1 MSGPGGVV
9 LLSVCLSLHTC
20 RAFPNQ
26 LPVLSTEPPGQ
37 LSLPDPLLDYDR
49 LDEELGGGGGR
60 SGNQTGVAGGCGPC
74 EPELCPEIRGCR
86 AGVALDPCGCCM
98 ECANLEG
105 QACDPGDR
113 SVFYGLCGTGMRC
126 QADPRPAGGGGGGGG
141 EDEEEEEVCVCE
153 EQEVVCGSDG
163 VTYMST
169 CQFREAAFSKPQ
181 LKTKGKGPCKTVP
194 IIKVPPHSQVN
205 GTGSSLVFLCEVFAF
220 PMALV
225 EWKKEGR
232 DVILPGD
239 DPHISVQSR
248 GGPLKFEL
256 SSWLQIEGAGP
267 EDSGTYR
274 CIARNNLGS
283 VSASAVLG
291 VLGAEELSS
300 YLANSVSDMKQ
311 LMDATDYDQDFY

>member
-1 MSGPGGVV
+1 MLQLTALL
-9 LLSVCLSLHTC
+9 LLSLSLNLHTC
-20 RAFPNQ
+20 RAVPSE
-26 LPVLSTEPPGQ
+26 LPGLSTEPPGQ
-37 LSLPDPLLDYDR
+37 LSLTDPLQ
-49 LDEELGGGGGR
+49 DEEPGLAAGGR
-60 SGNQTGVAGGCGPC
+60 DSCGQC
-74 EPELCPEIRGCR
+74 EPELCPETRGCR
-86 AGVALDPCGCCM
+86 AGLVRDSCGCCK
-98 ECANLEG
+98 ECGNLEG
-105 QACDPGDR
+105 QACDPGNR
-113 SVFYGLCGTGMRC
+113 SVFYGLCGTGLRC
-126 QADPRPAGGGGGGGG
+126 QADPRPAEGDGGEGGG
-141 EDEEEEEVCVCE
+141 EDEEEEVCVC
-153 EQEVVCGSDG
+153 QQQDPVCGSDG
-163 VTYMST
+163 TTYMNL
-169 CQFREAAFSKPQ
+169 CQFREAAFSRPE

-194 IIKVPPHSQVN
+194 VIKVPPQSQVN

-225 EWKKEGR
+225 EWRKEGR
-232 DVILPGD
+232 DIILPGD

-256 SSWLQIEGAGP
+256 SSWLQIEGAEP

-300 YLANSVSDMKQ
+300 YLANSVSEMKQ